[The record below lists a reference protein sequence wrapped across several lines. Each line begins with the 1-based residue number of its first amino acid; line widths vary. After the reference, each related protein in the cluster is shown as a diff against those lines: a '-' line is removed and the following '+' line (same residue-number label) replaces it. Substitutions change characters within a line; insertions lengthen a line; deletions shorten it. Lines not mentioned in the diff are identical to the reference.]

1 MKKILF
7 LLMLIPFIT
16 LAQHHISGTFTPKEQ
31 FSKVFLYQVTPNYP
45 SYISYASIKSN
56 GTTSIPLESNL
67 ETGMYR
73 LVFGAPQDEYYF
85 DFIYNGNEDITFEY
99 TATEGVTFLTSE
111 ENVLLQ
117 NYNANADEAKHLL
130 SATFEP
136 SVSKETFSN
145 VFKAI
150 DGIQN
155 EYETK
160 SEGMLANH
168 FIKTGR
174 LPIPQKQIS
183 LEEYLALEK
192 ANFFKHIDFNDN
204 ALQHSNYLVNASKIY
219 VFRFAD
225 KEQPQQYINNIE
237 DVIKEI
243 GDNPVVQK
251 SILEALWYDFSDNE
265 NMKVANYIS
274 DNYLEKLATVAGDK
288 KLLSEIKIYKNTGVG
303 AKAPN
308 FNIGNSKSLYDLKDA
323 NNYLV
328 IFWSSTC
335 SHCLKELP
343 EVKKFLS
350 NLENKNLQI
359 VAFGLEENENPW
371 KDTIKLYPDFI
382 HVYGAGKWNNATS
395 NAYNV
400 TETPTYY
407 VLDTDKNIIAKP
419 DSLEELEAALKGL
432 PTTK

>member
-45 SYISYASIKSN
+45 SYISYASIKSD

-204 ALQHSNYLVNASKIY
+204 ALQHSNYLVNASKI
-219 VFRFAD
+219 FPRA
-225 KEQPQQYINNIE
+225 
-237 DVIKEI
+237 
-243 GDNPVVQK
+243 
-251 SILEALWYDFSDNE
+251 
-265 NMKVANYIS
+265 
-274 DNYLEKLATVAGDK
+274 
-288 KLLSEIKIYKNTGVG
+288 
-303 AKAPN
+303 
-308 FNIGNSKSLYDLKDA
+308 
-323 NNYLV
+323 
-328 IFWSSTC
+328 
-335 SHCLKELP
+335 
-343 EVKKFLS
+343 
-350 NLENKNLQI
+350 
-359 VAFGLEENENPW
+359 
-371 KDTIKLYPDFI
+371 
-382 HVYGAGKWNNATS
+382 
-395 NAYNV
+395 
-400 TETPTYY
+400 
-407 VLDTDKNIIAKP
+407 
-419 DSLEELEAALKGL
+419 
-432 PTTK
+432 